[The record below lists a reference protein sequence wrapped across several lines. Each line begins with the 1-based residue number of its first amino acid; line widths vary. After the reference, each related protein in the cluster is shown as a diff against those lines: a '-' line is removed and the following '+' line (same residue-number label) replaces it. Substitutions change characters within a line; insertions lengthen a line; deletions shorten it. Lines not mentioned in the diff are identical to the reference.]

1 MASRIIRFSVEG
13 SPALGFDTGLNSA
26 AFAQARLAQLIGPS
40 GHIVCPDG
48 TVQDWKSGGV
58 VEWEGTMVIW
68 GPPFWGERLDRILS
82 GDTRQ
87 DKALDALRYWIQA
100 RLALGS
106 PDHPWPA
113 EAIIAFP
120 EEGGEGPGTFPPGT
134 IFFPPER
141 LLRRAVEAEGSGAWA
156 QAAERWV
163 HPDLTGDQEAFF
175 AAGTMLYRVFCGAPP
190 FPEEDPDTFRQ
201 DMREG
206 VFLPCRLAE
215 PALREDLALLIDRS
229 ISPAGKR
236 GGSVLTRPVPSVHSI
251 PSDPSDHSIPS
262 GPSTPSDPS
271 GLEMFRDLL
280 GPPESS
286 GAASFFQTLD
296 AGVREKLQLE
306 RERFRKKQEGR
317 VKFKRFLR
325 RNAAVLSGAA
335 IALAVLGLIIQN
347 TLADRAGRPST
358 RGMTPLEVVETYYGA
373 FGALDHPLMEACVIN
388 GAGKSDIDM
397 VTNLF
402 VISRVRQAY
411 EMANPVLPAQEWVD
425 SGAGPTEALVFGVS
439 GLRVEPGDRG
449 GEDGEAAFTASYTR
463 WISDSSGEDPEE
475 PGIGREPPGP
485 PLPQGEEIRDDLRLV
500 RYKEAWR
507 IAEIRRYP

>member
-1 MASRIIRFSVEG
+1 MTSRIIRFSVEG
-13 SPALGFDTGLNSA
+13 DPALGFDTGLNSA

-40 GHIVCPDG
+40 GHIVRPDG

-82 GDTRQ
+82 DDTRQ
-87 DKALDALRYWIQA
+87 DKALDALRYWIRA

-113 EAIIAFP
+113 GAIIAFP
-120 EEGGEGPGTFPPGT
+120 EEEDEGPGTFPPGT

-163 HPDLTGDQEAFF
+163 HPDLTGDTEAFF
-175 AAGTMLYRVFCGAPP
+175 AAGTMLYRIFCGAHP
-190 FPEEDPDTFRQ
+190 FPREDPDTFRQ

-206 VFLPCRLAE
+206 VFLPARLAA

-229 ISPAGKR
+229 ISPAAKR
-236 GGSVLTRPVPSVHSI
+236 GGSARTRPDPSVPSA
-251 PSDPSDHSIPS
+251 
-262 GPSTPSDPS
+262 PS
-271 GLEMFRDLL
+271 GLETFKDLL
-280 GPPESS
+280 GPPDSS

-296 AGVREKLQLE
+296 AGVREQLRLE
-306 RERFRKKQEGR
+306 QERFKKKQESR

-325 RNAAVLSGAA
+325 RNAAVLGGAA
-335 IALAVLGLIIQN
+335 IGLAVLGLIIQN
-347 TLADRAGRPST
+347 ILADRAGRPTT

-388 GAGKSDIDM
+388 GAGKNDIDM

-411 EMANPVLPAQEWVD
+411 EMTNPVLPAQEWVD
-425 SGAGPTEALVFGVS
+425 SGAGPTESLVFGVS

-463 WISDSSGEDPEE
+463 WMSDSSGEGPEE
-475 PGIGREPPGP
+475 PGNGGEPPGP
-485 PLPQGEEIRDDLRLV
+485 PLPRGEEVRDDLRLV